1 MKTLSFN
8 KFFVVLLFFS
18 FSLVSVQ
25 AQKGDPNADRNDS
38 HFLTVSLSGGVSN
51 YSLMSV
57 SDSLQ
62 VNSLPFL
69 GGGLGVGYEW
79 HHTSGFWLGFG
90 LEGELLTSKLKNTQ
104 DIYQIDAVVDSELDT
119 SDIAYNIVTWKEM
132 QRVLSVNVPIML
144 GYKLESGFYFG
155 AGVKVGLSLY
165 ADVMSDF
172 QFSDCVVFYQKYPPM
187 PIKESLDANNVTSS
201 EKGFVGRVNLSPM
214 LELGWQGLDIKGAD
228 RYSGGVRFK
237 FALCGEYGVLSAYG
251 NSGGEGNLLN
261 YSNLHGYDDLMKVM
275 DLIDGIN
282 SFFSTMP
289 MGKGGMSLHSWY
301 VGVKVGVMF
310 EMPKRKGCNCLGNN
324 VIKPWIKGRKDRGV
338 E

>member
-1 MKTLSFN
+1 
-8 KFFVVLLFFS
+8 LFFS
-18 FSLVSVQ
+18 ISIISVK
-25 AQKGDPNADRNDS
+25 AQKGDPNLVRNDS
-38 HFLTVSLSGGVSN
+38 HFFTVSISGGVTSF
-51 YSLMSV
+51 SLMP
-57 SDSLQ
+57 
-62 VNSLPFL
+62 LPDTMRVTSKAFL
-69 GGGLGVGYEW
+69 GGNLGLGYEW
-79 HHTSGFWLGFG
+79 HHSSGVWFG
-90 LEGELLTSKLKNTQ
+90 LGLEAQLLTAKLENTQ

-251 NSGGEGNLLN
+251 NSGGDGNLLN
-261 YSNLHGYDDLMKVM
+261 YSNLHEYDDLMKVM

-282 SFFSTMP
+282 SFYSTMP